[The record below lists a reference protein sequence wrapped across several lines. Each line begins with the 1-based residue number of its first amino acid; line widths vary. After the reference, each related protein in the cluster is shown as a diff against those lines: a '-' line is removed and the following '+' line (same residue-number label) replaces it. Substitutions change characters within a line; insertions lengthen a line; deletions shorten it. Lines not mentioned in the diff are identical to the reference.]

1 MKPKK
6 YVNEYYRSESIENE
20 EIQVELSDHIK

>member
-6 YVNEYYRSESIENE
+6 YVNEYYRSESIANE